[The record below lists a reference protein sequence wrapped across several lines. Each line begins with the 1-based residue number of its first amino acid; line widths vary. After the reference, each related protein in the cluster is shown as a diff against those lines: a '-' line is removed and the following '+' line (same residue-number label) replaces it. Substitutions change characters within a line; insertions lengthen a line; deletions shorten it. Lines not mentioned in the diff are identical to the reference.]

1 MWALHKRAQEL
12 CDRSCPA
19 EGQGVRGGISWHMG
33 PAKGPISCGKPCR
46 RASPA
51 EGLWQA
57 LCRRAKRFPSKD
69 GEQDVDEFSSIDSGK
84 PFPELPEL
92 DLSHETEEP
101 LPE

>member
-33 PAKGPISCGKPCR
+33 PAK
-46 RASPA
+46 RAHK
-51 EGLWQA
+51 LWQA
-57 LCRRAKRFPSKD
+57 LQKGCGKPCRRAKRFPSED